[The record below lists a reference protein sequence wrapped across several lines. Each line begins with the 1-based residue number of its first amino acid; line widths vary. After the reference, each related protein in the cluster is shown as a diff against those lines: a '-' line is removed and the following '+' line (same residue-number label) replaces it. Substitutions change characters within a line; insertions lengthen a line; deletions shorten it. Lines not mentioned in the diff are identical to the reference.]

1 MNELQDSIRLVT
13 TKLGVPLTPG
23 LDITLF
29 YITFALYFVGFLSF
43 SFYAAFKA
51 EFWHKLGKNA
61 MMVALLPHS
70 AAFIVR
76 WSLSGHVPL
85 SNMYEYMSMMSWM
98 SVITML
104 WIYIRY
110 QKPAIGTFLSPVV
123 FMLMVA
129 AALLPKD
136 MSQSLM
142 PALRSVWLIIH
153 VSMAA
158 LGAGC
163 FLIAF
168 AASSV
173 FLLFKSGTV
182 PGKKLDMSKM
192 TKTALIALL
201 IMPVG
206 LAIILPLVGLVPPT
220 PDSLFGPPG
229 SGVSSGGFFVIAGM
243 GVILGSILAP
253 YLWPG
258 KKSGDRSGYGGWMF
272 IAALTSFLIGG
283 LIEGAFLRS
292 GWLTLTHDLPNMSE
306 GGMSKSA
313 WLIFEFFGAAY
324 TFGLVVSPAIFL
336 LLGKLRQIP
345 ESKLPISLQLLDDIS
360 YKAVSLGYPLYT
372 VGALF
377 AGAIWAEQA
386 WGAFW
391 SWDPKEVGALIT
403 WLFFSGYLHARY
415 QRGWT
420 GSRAAVLTVAGFL
433 VVLLSF
439 FGNYFFGGLHAY
451 A

>member
-1 MNELQDSIRLVT
+1 M
-13 TKLGVPLTPG
+13 TPG

-29 YITFALYFVGFLSF
+29 YITFALYFAGFLAF
-43 SFYAAFKA
+43 SCYAAFKTD
-51 EFWHKLGKNA
+51 FWHKAGRNVMIA
-61 MMVALLPHS
+61 ALFPHT

-76 WSLSGHVPL
+76 WSVSGHVPL

-98 SVITML
+98 SVITLL
-104 WIYIRY
+104 WVYHRY
-110 QKPAIGTFLSPVV
+110 QKPAIGSFLSPVV

-129 AALLPKD
+129 ASLLPKEV
-136 MSQSLM
+136 SQSLM
-142 PALRSVWLIIH
+142 PALRSVWLAIH

-158 LGAGC
+158 LGAGA

-173 FLLFKSGTV
+173 FLLR
-182 PGKKLDMSKM
+182 KKHQGSAKATDLATM
-192 TKTALIALL
+192 TKMAWIALL
-201 IMPVG
+201 VLPIG
-206 LAIILPLVGLVPPT
+206 LAIILPLVGAVPPT
-220 PDSLFGPPG
+220 PDSHFGPAG
-229 SGVSSGGFFVIAGM
+229 SGVQSGGFFVIAGM
-243 GVILGSILAP
+243 GIILASLIAP
-253 YLWPG
+253 LFWPG
-258 KKSGDRSGYGGWMF
+258 RKTGDQSGYGGWLF
-272 IAALTSFLIGG
+272 ISALTAFLIGG
-283 LIEGAFLRS
+283 LIEGLFLRID
-292 GWLTLTHDLPNMSE
+292 WLHLTHDLPNMNK
-306 GGMSKSA
+306 GGMTKSA

-324 TFGLVVSPAIFL
+324 VFGLVVSPAVFPIL
-336 LLGKLRQIP
+336 KKLRQLP
-345 ESKLPISLQLLDDIS
+345 ESKLPVSLDLLDEIS

-420 GSRAAVLTVAGFL
+420 GSRAAILAVAGFL

>member
-1 MNELQDSIRLVT
+1 VH
-13 TKLGVPLTPG
+13 PG
-23 LDITLF
+23 LDISLF
-29 YITFALYFVGFLSF
+29 YITFVFYFAGFLAF
-43 SFYAAFKA
+43 SLYAAFKTPI
-51 EFWHKLGKNA
+51 WHKLGRDL
-61 MMVALLPHS
+61 MIVALLPHT

-76 WSLSGHVPL
+76 WSLAGHVPL
-85 SNMYEYMSMMSWM
+85 SNMYEYMSLMSWM
-98 SVITML
+98 AVVTL
-104 WIYIRY
+104 LYVYIRY

-142 PALRSVWLIIH
+142 PALQSVWLTIH

-168 AASSV
+168 AASAVYLVRKFDVQTNSKGKDLYKRMAKSAIY
-173 FLLFKSGTV
+173 LLV
-182 PGKKLDMSKM
+182 
-192 TKTALIALL
+192 ALPIGMAAALSLFGIA
-201 IMPVG
+201 P
-206 LAIILPLVGLVPPT
+206 AT
-220 PDSLFGPPG
+220 PDSHFGLG
-229 SGVSSGGFFVIAGM
+229 ESSANLGGFFVLAGI
-243 GVILGSILAP
+243 GFVLGAILLSLF
-253 YLWPG
+253 WPG
-258 KKSGDRSGYGGWMF
+258 RKGSDLSGFGGWLF
-272 IAALTSFLIGG
+272 IALLLAFLAGG
-283 LIEGAFLRS
+283 LIEGLLLRL
-292 GWLTLTHDLPNMSE
+292 GWLGLTHDLPGAD
-306 GGMSKSA
+306 GGITKSA
-313 WLIFEFFGAAY
+313 WLIFEFFGVAY
-324 TFGLVVSPAIFL
+324 SAGLILSLTILPLMRAVA
-336 LLGKLRQIP
+336 RIP
-345 ESKLPISLQLLDDIS
+345 QEKLPISLELLDEIS

-377 AGAIWAEQA
+377 AGAIWAERA
-386 WGAFW
+386 WGQFW

-420 GSRAAVLTVAGFL
+420 GSRAAALAVAGFL

-439 FGNYFFGGLHAY
+439 FGNYFFGGMHAY

>member
-1 MNELQDSIRLVT
+1 MQASITIVT
-13 TKLGVPLTPG
+13 TKPGVIVSPG

-29 YITFALYFVGFLSF
+29 YITFALYFAGFLAF

-51 EFWHKLGKNA
+51 DFWHKLGKYL
-61 MMVALLPHS
+61 MMAALLPHT
-70 AAFIVR
+70 AAFLVR

-98 SVITML
+98 SVVTML
-104 WIYIRY
+104 WIYTKY
-110 QKPAIGTFLSPVV
+110 HKPAIGTFLTPVV

-129 AALLPKD
+129 AALLPKEV
-136 MSQSLM
+136 SQSLM
-142 PALRSVWLIIH
+142 PALRSVWLAIH

-158 LGAGC
+158 LGTGC
-163 FLIAF
+163 FLIAY

-173 FLLFKSGTV
+173 YLLRKNDPV
-182 PGKKLDMSKM
+182 PGKKSDNSKM
-192 TKTALIALL
+192 LKTALLTL
-201 IMPVG
+201 V
-206 LAIILPLVGLVPPT
+206 AIPIGAAIVLPLTRLVPPT
-220 PDSLFGPPG
+220 PDSSFGPAG
-229 SGVSSGGFFVIAGM
+229 SGFNSGGFFVIAGI
-243 GVILGSILAP
+243 GIILGTILAS
-253 YLWPG
+253 YFWPG
-258 KKSGDRSGYGGWMF
+258 RKGGDKSGYGGWMF
-272 IAALTSFLIGG
+272 IAALSSFLIGG
-283 LIEGAFLRS
+283 LIEGFFLRI
-292 GWLTLTHDLPNMSE
+292 GWLTLTHDLPNMVE
-306 GGMSKSA
+306 GGMAKSA

-324 TFGLVVSPAIFL
+324 VFGLIISPALFAL
-336 LLGKLRQIP
+336 LTKMRNIP
-345 ESKLPISLQLLDDIS
+345 DSKLPISLELLDEIS

-420 GSRAAVLTVAGFL
+420 GSRAAILAVAGFL